1 MLIGHLVKSDS
12 QTRGLKVR
20 RRKKEGRGL
29 RTEGVRRKAENCSKG
44 NALDKHIV
52 FFVNEKYYVSSYKLL
67 RLIIELRVNWIKIRS
82 SPAEIS

>member
-44 NALDKHIV
+44 NALDRHV
-52 FFVNEKYYVSSYKLL
+52 VLFVSEKYYVSSYKFQ
-67 RLIIELRVNWIKIRS
+67 RLIIELRGNWIKIRAG
-82 SPAEIS
+82 PAEVS